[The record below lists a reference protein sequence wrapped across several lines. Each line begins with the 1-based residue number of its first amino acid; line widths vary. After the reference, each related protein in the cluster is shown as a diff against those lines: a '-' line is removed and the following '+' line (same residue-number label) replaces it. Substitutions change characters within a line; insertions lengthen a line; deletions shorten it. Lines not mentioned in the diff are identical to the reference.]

1 MWIIVEIIGGATLAL
16 AAMAAVAKV
25 VKAEAVKAEAV
36 KVEAV
41 AETPAVVKAM
51 AAMAAARPVCASGG
65 CGCACVRACVCGRA
79 GEWVGARMRACMS
92 CVHVCVE
99 GRGEG

>member
-51 AAMAAARPVCASGG
+51 AAMAAARPACASGVG
-65 CGCACVRACVCGRA
+65 VVWCVRGR
-79 GEWVGARMRACMS
+79 
-92 CVHVCVE
+92 
-99 GRGEG
+99 